1 MSNSEITK
9 TPSKQFGGCGVF
21 IGPYGASMGGS
32 QRGLPL
38 FYPDEFVGVIAAAF
52 GFGEN
57 ERLGGVLQLR
67 RARENPQVV
76 LIASAY

>member
-9 TPSKQFGGCGVF
+9 TPSELFGGCGVF
-21 IGPYGASMGGS
+21 IGSYGASMSGS
-32 QRGLPL
+32 PKDLPL

-52 GFGEN
+52 CFCEN

-76 LIASAY
+76 LVASAY